1 MGRKLGRIFINHL
14 KDNLGL
20 YITMSLFLLIG
31 IFLGSLG
38 VKGLGSEE
46 EGELLEYLNYFFA
59 GFADMQVEPLAL
71 LKQSLNAN
79 YKLLA
84 MIWFLGLTVLGAPL
98 IFLVIAI
105 RGFYLGF
112 TAGFLIQEK
121 ALLGILLTV
130 LTLVPQNLFNLP
142 ALVAAAVLAASFS
155 LWLVKGRNREP
166 AKGLFQQFLL
176 YTILL
181 SCLAVLMLFGSLLE
195 AYITPQLLRL
205 VLEYY

>member
-1 MGRKLGRIFINHL
+1 MGRRLGRIITNHL
-14 KDNLGL
+14 QDNLWL
-20 YITMSLFLLIG
+20 YIIMSLFLVMG
-31 IFLGSLG
+31 ILLGALG
-38 VKGLGSEE
+38 VKGLGSKE

-59 GFADMQVEPLAL
+59 GFAEMQVEPMTL
-71 LKQSLNAN
+71 LKHSLSTN

-98 IFLVIAI
+98 ILLVIAV

-121 ALLGILLTV
+121 ALLGVLLTV
-130 LTLVPQNLFNLP
+130 LTLLPQNLFNLP

-155 LWLVKGRNREP
+155 IWLVKGRNREP
-166 AKGLFQQFLL
+166 AKGLFRQFFL
-176 YTILL
+176 YTIFL
-181 SCLAVLMLFGSLLE
+181 SCLAVFVLFGSLLE
-195 AYITPQLLRL
+195 AYLTPHLLKL